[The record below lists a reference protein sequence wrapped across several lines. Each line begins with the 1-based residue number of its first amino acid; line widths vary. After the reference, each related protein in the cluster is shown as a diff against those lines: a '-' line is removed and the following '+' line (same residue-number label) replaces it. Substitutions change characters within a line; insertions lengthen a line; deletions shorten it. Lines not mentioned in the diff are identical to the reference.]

1 MMSWPDF
8 SYKQIIVHLTGGS
21 GERIRYRADN
31 ILIEDADGKILLQ
44 HSCHK
49 LFALFIIGDTTLTS
63 VAIRKAISFAFPI
76 ILMNA
81 NMKFVTAINCAAEG
95 NTVLRKKQY
104 TNPMELEISKC
115 IVKQKINNQIG
126 LLEMLRY
133 KSKEDSDAIH
143 SLKNIN
149 TDSAKEAQ
157 ELLGM
162 EGFAS
167 RTFFAVYFRT
177 LNWTR
182 REPRC
187 KHDINNLLLDIG
199 YTYIFNFIDSMLSL
213 YGFDKYYGVYH
224 TCFYQRKSLVCDLVE
239 PFRCIVDRRL
249 RKAHGLRQINED
261 DFFYKDNQYH
271 LAYDKQAKYTSL
283 FLKDILEQKEKIF
296 HYCQQYYRWFMQ
308 NKPIEDFPVF
318 DISEITI

>member
-8 SYKQIIVHLTGGS
+8 NYKQIIVHISGGS

-31 ILIEDADGKILLQ
+31 IIIEDAAGKVILQ

-49 LFALFIIGDTTLTS
+49 LFALFIIGDTTITS
-63 VAIRKAISFAFPI
+63 VAIRKSISFAFPI

-95 NTVLRKKQY
+95 NTVLRNKQY
-104 TNPMELEISKC
+104 SNSRELEIARC
-115 IVKQKINNQIG
+115 IIKQKIDNQIN

-133 KSKEDSDAIH
+133 KSEEDSNAIH
-143 SLKNIN
+143 VLKNIQ
-149 TDSAKEAQ
+149 TDSVKNTQ

-167 RTFFAVYFRT
+167 RTFFPAYFRT
-177 LNWTR
+177 LKWTR

-199 YTYIFNFIDSMLSL
+199 YIYVFNFIDSMLGL
-213 YGFDKYYGVYH
+213 YGFDKYCGVYH

-239 PFRCIVDRRL
+239 PFRCIIDRRL
-249 RKAHGLRQINED
+249 RKAHMLRQINED
-261 DFFYKDNQYH
+261 DFFFKDNQFH

-283 FLKDILEQKEKIF
+283 FLKDILEQKEHIF
-296 HYCQQYYRWFMQ
+296 HFCQQYYRWFMQ
-308 NKPIEDFPVF
+308 NKPITDFPVF
-318 DISEITI
+318 SIAN